1 MLVRIN
7 VRVIPRSSKNVVA
20 WENGGLKVHLTAP
33 PVDGAANSA
42 LIALLAQCLA
52 VHKRDIQ
59 IVHGTSGRS
68 KIVEIAGISAED
80 IEKKFRTNN
89 GPQGNTVARIPT

>member
-1 MLVRIN
+1 VRIH
-7 VRVIPRSSKNVVA
+7 VRVIPRSSKNVVE

-33 PVDGAANSA
+33 PVDGAANNA
-42 LIALLAQCLA
+42 LIALLAQCLE

-68 KIVEIAGISAED
+68 KIVEITGISAEE
-80 IEKKFRTNN
+80 IEKSIKK
-89 GPQGNTVARIPT
+89 IH

>member
-1 MLVRIN
+1 MRIN
-7 VRVIPRSSKNVVA
+7 VRVIPRSSKNVVE

-33 PVDGAANSA
+33 PVDGAANNA
-42 LIALLAQCLA
+42 LIALLAQCLE

-68 KIVEIAGISAED
+68 KIVEITGISAEE
-80 IEKKFRTNN
+80 IEKSIKKMH
-89 GPQGNTVARIPT
+89 

>member
-7 VRVIPRSSKNVVA
+7 VRVIPRSSKNVVE

-42 LIALLAQCLA
+42 LIALLSQCLA

-68 KIVEIAGISAED
+68 KIVEIAGISAGE
-80 IEKKFRTNN
+80 IEQRIRT
-89 GPQGNTVARIPT
+89 I

>member
-1 MLVRIN
+1 VRIH
-7 VRVIPRSSKNVVA
+7 VRVIPRSSKNVVE

-33 PVDGAANSA
+33 PVDGAANNA
-42 LIALLAQCLA
+42 LIALLAQCLE

-68 KIVEIAGISAED
+68 KIVEITGISAEE
-80 IEKKFRTNN
+80 IEKSIKKMH
-89 GPQGNTVARIPT
+89 

>member
-1 MLVRIN
+1 MRIN
-7 VRVIPRSSKNVVA
+7 VRVIPRSSKNEIE
-20 WENGGLKVHLTAP
+20 WENGALRVHLTAP

-42 LIALLAQCLA
+42 LIALLAQSLA

-68 KIVEIAGISAED
+68 KIVEITGISAGE
-80 IEKKFRTNN
+80 IEKRFSTE
-89 GPQGNTVARIPT
+89 

>member
-1 MLVRIN
+1 MRIN
-7 VRVIPRSSKNVVA
+7 VRVIPRSSKNMVE
-20 WENGGLKVHLTAP
+20 WENGELKVHLTAP
-33 PVDGAANSA
+33 PVDGAANNA

-68 KIVEIAGISAED
+68 KIVEITGISAEE
-80 IEKKFRTNN
+80 IEKSIKKI
-89 GPQGNTVARIPT
+89 Q

>member
-1 MLVRIN
+1 MRIN
-7 VRVIPRSSKNVVA
+7 VRVIPRSSKSVVE

-33 PVDGAANSA
+33 PVDGAANNA

-68 KIVEIAGISAED
+68 KIVEITGISAEE
-80 IEKKFRTNN
+80 IEKRFR
-89 GPQGNTVARIPT
+89 AK